1 MIATEPERRRKRLF
15 GVAQREKFIS
25 RAAEAPQPCPVEAQ
39 KDMTG
44 CHLAINKNGLRG
56 TQGQTVCLG
65 TIAHW
70 QVVEKSGRI
79 EESHIAAP
87 QPTGR

>member
-15 GVAQREKFIS
+15 GATQRKKFMS
-25 RAAEAPQPCPVEAQ
+25 SATEVPRPRPDDAQ

-44 CHLAINKNGLRG
+44 CHLAINKNGLRV

-65 TIAHW
+65 AIAHW
-70 QVVEKSGRI
+70 QVVEKSERTG
-79 EESHIAAP
+79 ESHVAAP
-87 QPTGR
+87 QTTGR